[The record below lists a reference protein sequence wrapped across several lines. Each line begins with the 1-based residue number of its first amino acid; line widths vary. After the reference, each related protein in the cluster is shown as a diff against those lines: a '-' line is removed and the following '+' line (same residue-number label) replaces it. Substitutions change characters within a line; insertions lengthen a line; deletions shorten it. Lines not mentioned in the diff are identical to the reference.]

1 MPQDA
6 CLFPHLDV
14 RDNVRFGMKSRN
26 GSSRLFDEAVDILEI
41 APLLDRFPSTLS
53 GGEKQRV
60 ALARAIATE
69 PRLLLLDEPLAA
81 VDFALRGRILPYL
94 LRVRE
99 SMGIPFLYVTHN
111 AGEARAVAEA
121 ALVLRRGA
129 VAFAGTPDGALEVMS
144 ADEDPEARFDNIL
157 AGVREASGTGGEIGV
172 LRVGEA
178 RFAVPSEKDVAAG
191 TRAVYSVAPEDVLV
205 STRPLEGISARNVH
219 AGRVVSVGTAGADAW
234 IGISAAGLEWTARL
248 TRTASDVLGLA
259 TGLDVWI
266 AVKTQAFQPAAL
278 SEAVPRFRP
287 ARPSQAKPA
296 RAPSVSSTSRGG
308 FNPNA
313 RQPLLVR
320 GSRDDRRRRRG
331 RPLRGPARAARRR
344 EAGAC
349 ATPEFTPV
357 RLLDRRVGRHDARRE
372 GLPATTGSSR
382 SSAAARCARTGRARA
397 ARTERA

>member
-1 MPQDA
+1 VIELSVSLPLSRFRLEVTAALPADTVALLGPSGSGKTSLLETIAGLRPKATGRVLIRGERVMDTVAGLRLPPEKRRIGYVPQDA

-14 RDNVRFGMKSRN
+14 RDNVRFGMRSRN
-26 GSSRLFDEAVDILEI
+26 GGSRLFDEAVGILEI

-94 LRVRE
+94 LHVRE

-129 VAFAGTPDGALEVMS
+129 VAFAGTPDDAIEVMS

-157 AGVREASGTGGEIGV
+157 AGIREASGTGGELGV
-172 LRVGEA
+172 LRVGES
-178 RFAVPSEKDVAAG
+178 RFAVPAEKDVAAG

-219 AGRVVSVGTAGADAW
+219 AGHVISVGTAGADAW

-248 TRTASDVLGLA
+248 TRTASEVLGLA

-266 AVKTQAFQPAAL
+266 AVKTQAFK
-278 SEAVPRFRP
+278 R
-287 ARPSQAKPA
+287 
-296 RAPSVSSTSRGG
+296 
-308 FNPNA
+308 
-313 RQPLLVR
+313 
-320 GSRDDRRRRRG
+320 
-331 RPLRGPARAARRR
+331 LR
-344 EAGAC
+344 
-349 ATPEFTPV
+349 
-357 RLLDRRVGRHDARRE
+357 
-372 GLPATTGSSR
+372 
-382 SSAAARCARTGRARA
+382 
-397 ARTERA
+397 